1 MWLNQTSLFVDDSSQ
16 SCRIM
21 STIQQIILSFNM
33 KKDEFQDYY
42 SLLGVEVECDEKA
55 INKAYRLLAKKYH
68 PDKNQGNEK
77 ASRLNTLLIR
87 E

>member
-1 MWLNQTSLFVDDSSQ
+1 
-16 SCRIM
+16 
-21 STIQQIILSFNM
+21 M

-77 ASRLNTLLIR
+77 ASRLKTLLIR

>member
-1 MWLNQTSLFVDDSSQ
+1 
-16 SCRIM
+16 M
-21 STIQQIILSFNM
+21 SPAQKVKLSFGM

-77 ASRLNTLLIR
+77 ASRLKTLLKQQ
-87 E
+87 